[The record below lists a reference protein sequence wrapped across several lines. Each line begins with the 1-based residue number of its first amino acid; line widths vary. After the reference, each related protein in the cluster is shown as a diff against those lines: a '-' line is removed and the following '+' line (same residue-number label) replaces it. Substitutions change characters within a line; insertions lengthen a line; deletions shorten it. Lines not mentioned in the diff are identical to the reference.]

1 MELRKIK
8 KRLTAAYNY
17 SFIRM
22 TLNFYTC
29 YEMMAEKTSDPAEET
44 LALYDRYL
52 GSLGSFLEGFLE
64 KKETFEKETLLEELE
79 ELRQDTIKE
88 MEKLTAYTDIF
99 QAYEYV
105 MNRVEGRFMPQLV
118 GKKPENTDVFM
129 EEILNYL
136 TQDSDPSGFH
146 ERFQLVVSQLP
157 VRFTKNKFF
166 ALIQEGLSIYKGA
179 PEAGLDD
186 MIYVLRCEA
195 LLNRPKEGTESWKEL
210 YPFLEEFNQTDFK
223 TLEAAEYYHLSS
235 KLEEVSEKIT
245 DATGDILMLMDLVND
260 LYVLLLCVDH
270 AVSDLKDTQVMVEIM
285 SEVLKLFLDKQ
296 WKEIPVETADL
307 LPQLEG
313 KQETYFEQWIA
324 GEEIPMD
331 ELAKSNL
338 PECKVLWKTELLL
351 SGSAFASLEYK
362 ASEAMADESMI
373 SEKLDE
379 LFEEIRQSWKELPK
393 VLTRAAMAK
402 CLSRLPITFKTSD
415 EAQAYI
421 RNSLECC
428 TDEIEKEACVRMLR
442 SIME

>member
-1 MELRKIK
+1 
-8 KRLTAAYNY
+8 
-17 SFIRM
+17 
-22 TLNFYTC
+22 
-29 YEMMAEKTSDPAEET
+29 
-44 LALYDRYL
+44 
-52 GSLGSFLEGFLE
+52 
-64 KKETFEKETLLEELE
+64 
-79 ELRQDTIKE
+79 
-88 MEKLTAYTDIF
+88 
-99 QAYEYV
+99 
-105 MNRVEGRFMPQLV
+105 
-118 GKKPENTDVFM
+118 
-129 EEILNYL
+129 
-136 TQDSDPSGFH
+136 
-146 ERFQLVVSQLP
+146 
-157 VRFTKNKFF
+157 
-166 ALIQEGLSIYKGA
+166 
-179 PEAGLDD
+179 

-210 YPFLEEFNQTDFK
+210 YPFLEEFTQTDFK

-260 LYVLLLCVDH
+260 LYVLLLCGDH

-307 LPQLEG
+307 LPRLEG

-379 LFEEIRQSWKELPK
+379 LFKEIRQSWKELPK